1 MRSWI
6 KRGTGLAIVL
16 YCLIPILVV
25 ARGGGGG
32 HSSGGSSSGGSYGGG
47 GSSGGV
53 FFLGGGGGGGGFVT
67 YVILFVMLLVL
78 VFAIK
83 SKIQSSGSFKAS
95 QYVPLAEGENDS
107 NVGLEAIKANDPGF
121 NEQAFLDRTQAAF
134 FLLQKAWMDRN
145 VDEGRAYMSP
155 GLYQSWKAQVDEMV
169 SQHKKNVLEN
179 LVIAGEHV
187 VKALHDENFDSISV
201 RIDASCTDYE
211 VDDQTGKEIFAV
223 GGKKADRPF
232 TEYWTFQRSA
242 GAKTLVT
249 GGVTDKKC
257 PNCGAPLDVNAT
269 GNCKYCGEVVTSG
282 KFDWV
287 LSKIDQA
294 NEWRG

>member
-107 NVGLEAIKANDPGF
+107 NVGLEAIKA
-121 NEQAFLDRTQAAF
+121 
-134 FLLQKAWMDRN
+134 
-145 VDEGRAYMSP
+145 
-155 GLYQSWKAQVDEMV
+155 
-169 SQHKKNVLEN
+169 
-179 LVIAGEHV
+179 
-187 VKALHDENFDSISV
+187 
-201 RIDASCTDYE
+201 
-211 VDDQTGKEIFAV
+211 KEPY
-223 GGKKADRPF
+223 RPF